1 MKATYPGV
9 CSECIGP
16 IKVDDEIVKTQ
27 RRLVSEEERRTSY
40 GVAYIDARYSS
51 WAHAG
56 CVTQEAPEPVNEVCP
71 LCKRS
76 HVVGD
81 EIAVWCEDVEVNDER
96 GD

>member
-16 IKVDDEIVKTQ
+16 IEAGDEIAQTD
-27 RRLVSEEERRTSY
+27 RHLVSEEEKRTSY

-51 WAHAG
+51 WAHPG
-56 CVTQEAPEPVNEVCP
+56 CVTQEEPEPVNEACP
-71 LCKRS
+71 YCHRS

-81 EIAVWCEDVEVNDER
+81 EIAMWCEDVEAND
-96 GD
+96 DSD

>member
-9 CSECIGP
+9 CSQCRHP
-16 IKVDDEIVKTQ
+16 IKVDDEIARTD
-27 RRLVSEEERRTSY
+27 RRLVSEEEKRTSY

-56 CVTQEAPEPVNEVCP
+56 CVTQEAPEPVSEVCP
-71 LCKRS
+71 YCKRS

-81 EIAVWCEDVEVNDER
+81 EVVMWCEDVEEND
-96 GD
+96 DSD